1 MEQKGEREGIYRGK
15 DMKKRGKRK
24 DRNSMGSYK
33 KRKYR
38 IKRFFQIRVPKNLR
52 NPNRKKNLRKTKRK
66 YRKKIKRKT
75 IKRRK

>member
-1 MEQKGEREGIYRGK
+1 MKQKGEREGIYRGK

-52 NPNRKKNLRKTKRK
+52 NPNRKRTQEKRK
-66 YRKKIKRKT
+66 ENIERK
-75 IKRRK
+75 